1 MRGLRVPPL
10 VFALDKRF
18 STWCGIL
25 EISKKLVCLCFG
37 SEVLYVI
44 SWWWAS
50 LLAQRVKAFAC
61 NAGDLGLIP
70 ESGRSPGWHP
80 TAVFLPGK
88 CHGRRSLVSYSPW
101 GCKELDVTEQ
111 LHFISISWLPILAF
125 QSPIMQR
132 TSFRVLVLEDLVGLH
147 GTVQFQLLKHYWLG
161 HRLGLLWYWVVCLGN
176 EQRSFCRFWDCIQ
189 VLHFGLLLT
198 LMATPFLLRDS
209 CPQ

>member
-111 LHFISISWLPILAF
+111 LTFHF
-125 QSPIMQR
+125 
-132 TSFRVLVLEDLVGLH
+132 LH
-147 GTVQFQLLKHYWLG
+147 G
-161 HRLGLLWYWVVCLGN
+161 LGLPVYS
-176 EQRSFCRFWDCIQ
+176 QRLFF
-189 VLHFGLLLT
+189 
-198 LMATPFLLRDS
+198 PLLRLIPRRQPS
-209 CPQ
+209 SPVLTYTLTARTR